1 MSLFNLFLYLAL
13 IFVLFNV
20 VISMLIVYK
29 LRKRNFKINFF
40 LLRLY
45 IPKYVHQYKEITLQE
60 SGRAGIL
67 FYWWI
72 LSINLALVLF
82 IVALVIKAY

>member
-82 IVALVIKAY
+82 LVALVIKAY